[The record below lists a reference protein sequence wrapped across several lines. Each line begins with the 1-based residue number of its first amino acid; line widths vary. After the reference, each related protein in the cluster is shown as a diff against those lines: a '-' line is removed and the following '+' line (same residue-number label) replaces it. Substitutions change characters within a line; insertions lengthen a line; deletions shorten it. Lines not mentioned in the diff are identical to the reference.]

1 MKKET
6 FNSLAFT
13 QDGINQHTTFHVVEI
28 ERNDNSR
35 PWMMNEFKFLQ
46 SWLWYQ
52 SNNLQHKFI
61 DDLLYGI
68 LDFAEP
74 LFMNHIT
81 YLRDSLNIKIKDV
94 PTKEL
99 DNNL

>member
-13 QDGINQHTTFHVVEI
+13 QDGINQHATFHIVEI

-68 LDFAEP
+68 LHFAEP
-74 LFMNHIT
+74 LFMNHIN

-94 PTKEL
+94 PTIEL